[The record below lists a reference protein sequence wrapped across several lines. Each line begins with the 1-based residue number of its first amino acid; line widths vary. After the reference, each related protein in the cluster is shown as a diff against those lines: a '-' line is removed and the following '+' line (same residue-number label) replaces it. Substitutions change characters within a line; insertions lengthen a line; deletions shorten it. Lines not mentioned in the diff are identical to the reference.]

1 MINIESNLDQLLAMV
16 RKADA
21 AIMDVYTTDSA
32 VVEWKA
38 DNTPLTQ
45 ADKASH
51 EIIAASLKQLFPDI
65 PVVSEEGDEL
75 ENEQNVKSD
84 LFWLVDP
91 IDGTK
96 EFIARTGQFCI
107 CLALIEEGTPL
118 FGIVSAPAMGVLY
131 YGGKG
136 MGSYR
141 IEGTNSPQA
150 IHVADHPVGV
160 VLGSRTELDGPTV
173 DYIKQHYPNATIEQ
187 IGAQLKLPRI
197 AEGLADAYP
206 RINGPLHL
214 WDLAPGQAVL
224 EAAGGIVTRPDGSP
238 IDFRDPSLMAGDFV
252 ARSKDF

>member
-1 MINIESNLDQLLAMV
+1 MTNIEQNLDQLLAV
-16 RKADA
+16 VSDADA
-21 AIMDVYTTDSA
+21 AIMEIYNANSA

-51 EIIAASLKQLFPDI
+51 EIISRGLEYLFPDI

-75 ENEQNVKSD
+75 ENEKNVRSD

-96 EFIARTGQFCI
+96 EFLARTGQFCI
-107 CLALIEEGTPL
+107 CLALIKEGMPI
-118 FGIVSAPAMGVLY
+118 FGIVSAPAVDTLY
-131 YGGKG
+131 YGGKN
-136 MGSYR
+136 MGSFRVDAANAVTPIR
-141 IEGTNSPQA
+141 ISES
-150 IHVADHPVGV
+150 PVGV

-173 DYIKQHYPNATIEQ
+173 EYITKHYPNAKVEQ

-224 EAAGGIVTRPDGSP
+224 EAAGGIVTRPDGGV
-238 IDFRDPSLMAGDFV
+238 IDYRDPSLMAGDFV